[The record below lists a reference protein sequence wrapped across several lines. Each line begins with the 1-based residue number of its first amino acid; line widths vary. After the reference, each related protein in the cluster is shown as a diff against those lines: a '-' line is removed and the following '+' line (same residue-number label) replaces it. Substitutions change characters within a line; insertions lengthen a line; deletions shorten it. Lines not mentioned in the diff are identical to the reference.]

1 MESNHHG
8 CFHPQGPQAEPVPHG
23 RAENGLWSQVRSD
36 YIRLKPVVS
45 GSDWRT
51 AGARTVRSRMTAMM
65 RVLPLGGV
73 IVATALLMLPSTA
86 GATKPC
92 QAVIAKG
99 EKRKVGVVGVPCD
112 QARKY
117 VEDFYERWQPERGY
131 YPIDVEGF
139 QCRAGSA
146 GTDVGCQ
153 RGDLWIFATSR
164 PYADITD
171 FHPPQ
176 KAIHRRCGRSQG
188 RFKVYGAPDLR
199 AEVHDIRTRNVICS
213 RGKRFAHRLFFRQ
226 ECIYCDAED
235 SYDYGD
241 RIRFRGFQCRV
252 GRGEPQTFRC
262 RRGAKRINFRTAT
275 LWR

>member
-1 MESNHHG
+1 MIAWSE
-8 CFHPQGPQAEPVPHG
+8 
-23 RAENGLWSQVRSD
+23 RAPEEARLFNPAFLLALLAAAASD
-36 YIRLKPVVS
+36 YEGRDGEPMPWLLGFLIPPLVLAERTRQSLPASVRAHFANWLDEHPEVRL
-45 GSDWRT
+45 GF
-51 AGARTVRSRMTAMM
+51 ARRAPALTPLTREAM
-65 RVLPLGGV
+65 RLG
-73 IVATALLMLPSTA
+73 VATETLSL
-86 GATKPC
+86 
-92 QAVIAKG
+92 
-99 EKRKVGVVGVPCD
+99 
-112 QARKY
+112 
-117 VEDFYERWQPERGY
+117 EDGY
-131 YPIDVEGF
+131 
-139 QCRAGSA
+139 
-146 GTDVGCQ
+146 
-153 RGDLWIFATSR
+153 L
-164 PYADITD
+164 ADITD

-176 KAIHRRCGRSQG
+176 EAIHRRCGRSQG

-213 RGKRFAHRLFFRQ
+213 RAKRFAHRLFFRQ